1 MFLYALVSGFSLSL
15 LSPFLHAIFYEQ
27 ALVSSNDLLA
37 RLNDWFLQGS
47 KIDAFIR
54 LQVVIVIVFTMKGI
68 LGYLHQY
75 LGASIEE
82 KIMKRVRDETH
93 SHLHLLSLGFFQQTM
108 SGVLLSR
115 VTNDVLMV
123 KGAAKEGFLKFAQ
136 QLLLTLAYLSFALYI
151 SWRLLLVTL
160 ITFPVLAWLLDKLSK
175 KLRERSDQVQEDMA
189 DITSALGE
197 SISGTKII
205 KAFSTQEFE
214 IRKFVKLTHNYL
226 KSALRFERIGVM
238 GVPISELIVTFGMCI
253 LLSYGAYLI
262 FGTHTLS
269 PDRFLVF
276 LACALSMMQ
285 SLKQLPKANVAMQ
298 KGIQAMVRVRK
309 VLDTEPTVKETADPV
324 GLSAFEREIVFDD
337 IHFGYNDS
345 QEVIRGIS
353 LTIRKGDSVAF
364 VGPSGAG
371 KSTLTDLLARFY
383 DPTHGTIKVD
393 GTDIK
398 QVSLTDLRSLIGLV
412 TQESFLFNDSVL
424 RNIAYGMTEPSP
436 ESIERA
442 AKLANAQEFIDKLPQ
457 GYDTV
462 IGERG
467 AFLSGGQRQR
477 ISIARALYRDPDI
490 LIFDEATS
498 HLDPES
504 ESKIQQAVANLLKDR
519 TAIVIAHRL
528 STVQDCGRIIVID
541 DGKIAEEGT
550 HEELVRNDSLY
561 QRLVSKEL
569 DR

>member
-1 MFLYALVSGFSLSL
+1 MFLYALVSSFSLSL

-54 LQVVIVIVFTMKGI
+54 LQIVLVIIFVIKGV
-68 LGYLHQY
+68 LGYLHHY
-75 LGASIEE
+75 IGASIEE
-82 KIMKRVRDETH
+82 KIMKRVRDDTH

-115 VTNDVLMV
+115 VTNDVSMV
-123 KGAAKEGFLKFAQ
+123 KGAAKEGFLTFAQ
-136 QLLLTLAYLSFALYI
+136 QLLLTVAYLSFAFYI
-151 SWRLLLVTL
+151 SWRLMLVTL
-160 ITFPVLAWLLDKLSK
+160 ITFPVLAWLLNKLSK
-175 KLRERSDQVQEDMA
+175 KLRERSDQVQEDMSG
-189 DITSALGE
+189 ITSALGE
-197 SISGTKII
+197 SISSIKII

-214 IRKFVKLTHNYL
+214 VRKFVKLTHNYL

-238 GVPISELIVTFGMCI
+238 GVPISELIVTLGMCI

-262 FGTHTLS
+262 FGTRTLS
-269 PDRFLVF
+269 PERFLVF

-298 KGIQAMVRVRK
+298 KGIQALVRVKR
-309 VLDTEPTVKETADPV
+309 VLDTEPTVKEATNPIGLTAFD
-324 GLSAFEREIVFDD
+324 REIRFND
-337 IHFGYNDS
+337 IHFGYDNS
-345 QEVIRGIS
+345 QEVIHGIS
-353 LTIRKGDSVAF
+353 LSIKKGESIAF

-383 DPTHGTIKVD
+383 DPARGTIEVD
-393 GTDIK
+393 GVDIRK
-398 QVSLTDLRSLIGLV
+398 VSITDLRSLIGLV
-412 TQESFLFNDSVL
+412 TQESILFNDSVS
-424 RNIAYGMTEPSP
+424 RNIAYGMAGPSP

-442 AKLANAQEFIDKLPQ
+442 AMLANAHEFIKKLPQ

-467 AFLSGGQRQR
+467 VFLSGGQRQR
-477 ISIARALYRDPDI
+477 ISIARALYKNPEI

-504 ESKIQQAVANLLKDR
+504 ESKIQQAVENLLKDR

-528 STVQDCGRIIVID
+528 STVRNCERIIVID
-541 DGKIAEEGT
+541 DGRIAEEGT
-550 HEELVRNDSLY
+550 HEELLKNDNLY

-569 DR
+569 NG